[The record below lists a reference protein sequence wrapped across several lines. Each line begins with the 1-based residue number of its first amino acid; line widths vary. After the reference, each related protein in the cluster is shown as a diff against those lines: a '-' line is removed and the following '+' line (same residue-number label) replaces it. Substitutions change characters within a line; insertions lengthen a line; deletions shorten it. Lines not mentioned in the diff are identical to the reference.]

1 MDKVMKIIKEIQ
13 GIVVKGTLIG
23 KKIGFPTINI
33 AYDTLDLPFGVY
45 VCKVHTQDGEFSGA
59 MHYGPKETLGI
70 HEPSLEVHLLDFSG
84 DIYGQSVRIEVYEK
98 IRDVRGFETLEA
110 LKKQLRLDVDHV
122 RAVMLQ

>member
-1 MDKVMKIIKEIQ
+1 MEKITKDIV

-33 AYDTLDLPFGVY
+33 EYDRIDLPFGVY
-45 VCKVHTQDGEFSGA
+45 MSKVITPDGEYYGA

-70 HEPSLEVHLLDFSG
+70 HEPSLEIYLLDFSG
-84 DIYGQSVRIEVYEK
+84 DLYGRSVRVEVIEK
-98 IRDVRGFETLEA
+98 IRDVRAFDSLES

-122 RAVMLQ
+122 RAVMLK